1 MFHLSLNVTV
11 ILQIYVCLKLI
22 FIALNCSAA
31 IESQKNLRRVRRI
44 IKVAIKELEKQ
55 RYSYIGP
62 PSIWR
67 ARLDQL
73 EDMQNRLNK
82 VQMKEVS

>member
-1 MFHLSLNVTV
+1 MFLYRL
-11 ILQIYVCLKLI
+11 YLI
-22 FIALNCSAA
+22 VMFCFAA

-44 IKVAIKELEKQ
+44 IKIAIKELEKQ

-62 PSIWR
+62 LSIWR

-82 VQMKEVS
+82 VQMKDVS